1 MVHQSGPKPLF
12 ESRSVSIEDDDE
24 TSPETSLRGSTV
36 ATASASATTPLVPNA
51 EQRRLEASSGF
62 HVGVSEDRNKRYRRT
77 MEDAHTF
84 LFRYGGEDGQG
95 FFAIFDG
102 HAGKVAAE
110 WCGKNLHETLL
121 KLIRERPD
129 APIPH
134 LFNEAFVETDK
145 QLASKKVSSGCTAVA
160 ALVRI
165 EDRRTGENDALVR
178 KRVLYTANVGDARAV
193 LSRNGRALR
202 LSYDHKGS
210 DAHEKQRIMESGGFV
225 VNGRVNG
232 VLAVTRA
239 LGDLTMKDYI
249 IGNPYTTETVLE
261 DADDTLLLACDGVW
275 DVCSDQDAIDFLVAQ
290 QDRADTQAAA
300 DDLLAL
306 ALEKLSTDNLTV
318 MVVRFSDVKTVLG
331 SLTDE

>member
-1 MVHQSGPKPLF
+1 MMNQSGPKQLF
-12 ESRSVSIEDDDE
+12 ESPAVSIEDDDDA
-24 TSPETSLRGSTV
+24 SPETSLRGSTAV
-36 ATASASATTPLVPNA
+36 TAASATTNSAQNA
-51 EQRRLEASSGF
+51 EQRLLEASAGF
-62 HVGVSEDRNKRYRRT
+62 RVGVSEDKNKRHRRT

-121 KLIRERPD
+121 KLIRERPE
-129 APIPH
+129 APIPQ
-134 LFNEAFVETDK
+134 LLNEAFVETDK
-145 QLASKKVSSGCTAVA
+145 QLASKKISSGCTAVA

-165 EDRRTGENDALVR
+165 EDRRTGEDDVLVR

-193 LSRNGRALR
+193 LSRNGKALR

-210 DAHEKQRIMESGGFV
+210 DMHEKQRIMESGGFV

-239 LGDLTMKDYI
+239 LGDVTMKDYI

-261 DADDTLLLACDGVW
+261 DADHTLVLACDGVW
-275 DVCSDQDAIDFLVAQ
+275 DVCSDQDAIDFLAAQ
-290 QDRADTQAAA
+290 QDRMDTQAAA

-318 MVVRFSDVKTVLG
+318 MVVRFSDLKSVLE
-331 SLTDE
+331 S

>member
-1 MVHQSGPKPLF
+1 MANQSGPRPLF
-12 ESRSVSIEDDDE
+12 ESPSVSIEDDDE
-24 TSPETSLRGSTV
+24 TSPESSLRGSTA
-36 ATASASATTPLVPNA
+36 ATTPASATTSSAPNA
-51 EQRRLEASSGF
+51 EQRRLEASAGF

-84 LFRYGGEDGQG
+84 LFRYGGVDGQG

-102 HAGKVAAE
+102 HAGKVAAD

-121 KLIRERPD
+121 NLIREQPE
-129 APIPH
+129 APISQ

-145 QLASKKVSSGCTAVA
+145 QLASKKISSGCTAVV

-165 EDRRTGENDALVR
+165 EDRRIGEDDILVK

-193 LSRNGRALR
+193 LSRNGKALR

-210 DAHEKQRIMESGGFV
+210 DTHEVQRIMENGGFV

-290 QDRADTQAAA
+290 HDRTDIQAAA

-318 MVVRFSDVKTVLG
+318 MVVRFSDLKTVGG
-331 SLTDE
+331 SFTDE